1 MRILICILA
10 VLMASGLAN
19 SQLLAKEPLIKSLDS
34 AALQG
39 EPEIKNLASPLCDD
53 QTFLRR
59 ITLDVIGRT
68 PTSTEVRDFLASKEA
83 DKRLKAV
90 DRLLSSPDFS
100 WYWAQVLDSWWM
112 ERRQGKNVEVAA
124 WMAYL
129 RESLATDKPID
140 TVITEIVSADGVD
153 PAQRAKARFLLDRD
167 MEPTL
172 VVRDISRLFLGAN
185 LQCSQC
191 HDHPRVEA
199 YKQEHFHG
207 LMAYFNRTYLFDDPK
222 LKKKVIGEKADGE
235 VTFQSVFDPKKVTKK
250 RSPGLPGGAEK
261 TDPMVS
267 KDQLYVS
274 APTKEV
280 RGVPK
285 YSRRLL
291 LGKDLAEAGRRPMAR
306 NLANRLW
313 AQLNGKGLVH
323 PLDQIHP
330 DNPADNEPLLESL
343 TDLVID
349 SRFSLKPLI
358 RQVMLSNAY
367 QRSSVSKHQLKDAEK
382 RLLIARLRPL
392 SPEQM
397 GYAVLS
403 STGFDEAEIKAL
415 GAKATPVAL
424 HAKRE
429 GAAKPFVGMLAQPAG
444 NPYLFEPRLEQSL
457 FMSNHA
463 QTMALLVARP
473 GNLASRLM
481 EAKGADAM
489 ADELY
494 LSMFCRFPDSQERT
508 EIAAALQSGDKAS
521 VISDLIWALLTSAEF
536 RFIS

>member
-1 MRILICILA
+1 MNKEALVLFVMLFPSVCLIA
-10 VLMASGLAN
+10 
-19 SQLLAKEPLIKSLDS
+19 AKDPVAKGIDA

-39 EPEIKNLASPLCDD
+39 EPEIRNLASPPCDD
-53 QTFLRR
+53 LTFLRR
-59 ITLDVIGRT
+59 ITLDAVGRT
-68 PTSTEVRDFLASKEA
+68 PTSAEA
-83 DKRLKAV
+83 RAFAKSIETDKRAKAI
-90 DRLLSSPDFS
+90 DRLLSSPDYA
-100 WYWAQVLDSWWM
+100 WYWSQVLDSWWM
-112 ERRQGKNVEVAA
+112 ERRPGKNVEVSA
-124 WMAYL
+124 WLSYL
-129 RESLATDKPID
+129 RESLAADKPLDI
-140 TVITEIVSADGVD
+140 VVLELVSADGVD
-153 PAQRAKARFLLDRD
+153 PAQRARARFLLDRD

-191 HDHPRVEA
+191 HDHPRIDS

-207 LMAYFNRTYLFDDPK
+207 LMAYFNRAYLFDDPK

-250 RSPGLPGGAEK
+250 RSPGLPGAVEK
-261 TDPMVS
+261 SDPMLA
-267 KDQLYVS
+267 KEQQYVS

-291 LGKDLAEAGRRPMAR
+291 LGKDLVEAGRRPMAR

-343 TDLVID
+343 TDLVIS
-349 SRFSLKPLI
+349 SRFSLKPVI
-358 RQVMLSNAY
+358 REVMLSSAY
-367 QRSSVSKHQLKDAEK
+367 QRSSISKSKLKDGEK
-382 RLLIARLRPL
+382 RLLVARLRPL

-397 GYAVLS
+397 AYSILA
-403 STGFDEAEIKAL
+403 STGFEEAETKAL
-415 GAKATPVAL
+415 GAKAAPATL
-424 HAKRE
+424 QAKRE
-429 GAAKPFVGMLAQPAG
+429 SAGKPFVGMLAQPAG
-444 NPYLFEPRLEQSL
+444 NPDSFEPRLEQSL

-463 QTMALLVARP
+463 QTMSLLGARP
-473 GNLASRLM
+473 GNLAHRLM
-481 EAKGADAM
+481 DAKGADAL

-494 LSMFCRFPDSQERT
+494 LSMVCRFPDTQEKAD
-508 EIAAALQSGDKAS
+508 IVLALKSGEKAS

-536 RFIS
+536 RFVS